1 MNSVNPATMTAFA
14 RRLVRPSLFWQIAFL
29 CSAMI
34 FVTIGVTWWWSDA
47 LAVRYGA
54 VLGERYGVD
63 MDIAYRM
70 FIDSLHRSLIV
81 AAAVGIVASLMA
93 GAVFVPRIL
102 APFRLMARQADEV
115 ASGNFDVRV
124 DVARVS
130 RRCEV
135 HALGSAFNRMAARLQ
150 HVDSA
155 RKRMVS
161 DLAHDL
167 LTPLTNL
174 RGYVEALREGVVSG
188 VPTVFAMLEGEIGR
202 LIRLVGDLHQL
213 TLAEVAR
220 HGLNLAVIDT
230 ETVLVQT
237 VHGLDH
243 DAAARDITITH
254 AVDAGAATLVADSDL
269 LIRAL
274 QNIVRNATRFARPG
288 SIVRLSAGLRAGKI
302 EISCTD
308 EGPGISDADLPF
320 IFDRFYRAD
329 SARSREGG
337 AGLGLAIARELV
349 EAQGGTIAARTSAGE
364 TVITI
369 ALPLPKPA

>member
-1 MNSVNPATMTAFA
+1 MSPVTPSTMTAFA
-14 RRLVRPSLFWQIAFL
+14 RGLARPSLFWQIALL

-34 FVTIGVTWWWSDA
+34 FLTIGASWLLSDA
-47 LAVRYGA
+47 LAGRYGA

-63 MDIAYRM
+63 MDIAHRM
-70 FIDSLHRSLIV
+70 FVDSLHRSLMM
-81 AAAVGIVASLMA
+81 AAAVGVGASLVA
-93 GAVFVPRIL
+93 GSVFVPRIL

-135 HALGSAFNRMAARLQ
+135 HALGNAFNRMAARLQ
-150 HVDSA
+150 HVDLA

-167 LTPLTNL
+167 MTPLTNL
-174 RGYVEALREGVVSG
+174 RGYVEGIREGVVAAA
-188 VPTVFAMLEGEIGR
+188 PNVFAMLEGEIGR

-213 TLAEVAR
+213 TLAEAAR
-220 HGLNLAVIDT
+220 HGLQMATVDT
-230 ETVLVQT
+230 ESVLAQSAR
-237 VHGLDH
+237 GLAH
-243 DAAARDITITH
+243 DAAARDVTIAH
-254 AVDAGAATLVADSDL
+254 SVAPEAAILFADSDL
-269 LIRAL
+269 LVRAL
-274 QNIVRNATRFARPG
+274 QNILQNATRFAHSG
-288 SIVRLSAGLRAGKI
+288 SIVRLKAEMRAGRI
-302 EISCTD
+302 GISCAND
-308 EGPGISDADLPF
+308 GPQIAEADLPL

-349 EAQGGTIAARTSAGE
+349 EAQGGTIAAQSSDSE

-369 ALPLPKPA
+369 ILPPLKPA